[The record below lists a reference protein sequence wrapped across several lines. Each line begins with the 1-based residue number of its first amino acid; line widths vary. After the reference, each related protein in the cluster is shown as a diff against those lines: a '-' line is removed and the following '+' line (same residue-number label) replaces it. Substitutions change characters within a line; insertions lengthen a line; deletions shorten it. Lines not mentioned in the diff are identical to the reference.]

1 MKKICTSN
9 QTFIFFTLSTLN
21 IYYAACIEYI
31 LCSFLIFP
39 SIFIHYRSPWCWL
52 SHTLSHSL
60 HEFLLRWAAVSGL
73 FRRHGNQV
81 SRLALLRHWWPT
93 SVLPVSKWHTIFTS
107 RLRVRLVV
115 QRALWS
121 LATSLRHQC
130 TTLSTPQGESDT
142 PTSHHY
148 EGASWWYLQLSWTV
162 RQQRL

>member
-1 MKKICTSN
+1 MYWIYTV
-9 QTFIFFTLSTLN
+9 FIFN
-21 IYYAACIEYI
+21 
-31 LCSFLIFP
+31 FP
-39 SIFIHYRSPWCWL
+39 VNL
-52 SHTLSHSL
+52 HSL
-60 HEFLLRWAAVSGL
+60 QVALVLTIPYSQQFLTRIFTAMSSRIRAFSPTWKPGVKVSSSTNKNINILITFQRWA
-73 FRRHGNQV
+73 FCC
-81 SRLALLRHWWPT
+81 RLALLRHWWPT